1 MDEMSNAIK
10 FAADLA
16 VENERRKILAYA
28 KEHPDA
34 EEIIRF
40 IESLIEGR

>member
-1 MDEMSNAIK
+1 MDETIM
-10 FAADLA
+10 FAVDLA

-34 EEIIRF
+34 DEIVRF
-40 IESLIEGR
+40 IESLLEGR